1 MGEKYDEVMGR
12 NRRRI
17 AFLAIA
23 GLMNYWIAALL
34 LVVGVVVGTVVGLIV
49 QGVLEGG
56 DFTLVF
62 DLIKHVPDGIE
73 WAVAAGWL
81 NSQFWTYVVLGFVGI
96 GTLAAIM
103 LMWGRVSFFE
113 RRVAAQTGAQSVA
126 DKKVFNVL
134 EGVALAAGVPVPQLL
149 FVQDQALNSYSVGRK
164 PESAAIVLTTGLISK
179 LSRDEVEAVL
189 AYELSRISSLD
200 TALSTWTASV
210 TGRTIELYENTDR
223 LTVKLFLLIPAKL
236 ARRLRARTLRRQAS
250 QRDIIALNFTRH
262 PEALL
267 SALEKIDADKTPVS
281 NVRSATAPLWLKW
294 PWWDPRESN
303 KIPSLTGRIA
313 DLRALVSA

>member
-1 MGEKYDEVMGR
+1 VGDKYDEVMGR

-23 GLMNYWIAALL
+23 GFVNYWVSAILFVLAL
-34 LVVGVVVGTVVGLIV
+34 VIGTTVALIV
-49 QGVLEGG
+49 QGIAEGG
-56 DFTLVF
+56 DFEMVF
-62 DLIKHVPDGIE
+62 WLIAHVPDAIQ

-81 NSQFWTYVVLGFVGI
+81 DSTIWTYVVLGFVGI
-96 GTLAAIM
+96 GTIAAFTM
-103 LMWGRVSFFE
+103 MWGRVSLFE
-113 RRVAAQTGAQSVA
+113 RRVPAQTGAHSVA
-126 DKKVFNVL
+126 DQKIFNVL
-134 EGVALAAGVPVPQLL
+134 EGVALAAGVPVPRLQ
-149 FVQDQALNSYSVGRK
+149 FVNDPALNSYSVGRK
-164 PESAAIVLTTGLISK
+164 PENAVIVLTTGLVAN
-179 LSRDEVEAVL
+179 LSRDEMEAVL

-200 TALSTWTASV
+200 TALSTWTASI
-210 TGRTIELYENTDR
+210 TGRTIELYETTER
-223 LTVKLFLLIPAKL
+223 LTVKLFLLVPAKL

-281 NVRSATAPLWLKW
+281 NVRAVTAPLWLEW
-294 PWWDPRESN
+294 PWWDPRESA

-313 DLRALVSA
+313 DLRALIYA